1 MAFTG
6 PIMEYVQGTW
16 ALRSEFQ
23 QLLSSG
29 PANAQSKCSQG
40 VRNTAGMIRGI
51 LEKTRYSDV
60 HDHTG
65 SVGFGAT
72 PEATLT
78 KPIA

>member
-1 MAFTG
+1 
-6 PIMEYVQGTW
+6 MEFAQGTW
-16 ALRSEFQ
+16 ALRSQFQ

-29 PANAQSKCSQG
+29 SANAQSKYSQR
-40 VRNTAGMIRGI
+40 VRNTAGMTRGI
-51 LEKTRYSDV
+51 LEQTRYSDV

-78 KPIA
+78 KP

>member
-1 MAFTG
+1 MH
-6 PIMEYVQGTW
+6 
-16 ALRSEFQ
+16 S
-23 QLLSSG
+23 
-29 PANAQSKCSQG
+29 QSAAQG
-40 VRNTAGMIRGI
+40 VRNTAGMILGI

-78 KPIA
+78 KP